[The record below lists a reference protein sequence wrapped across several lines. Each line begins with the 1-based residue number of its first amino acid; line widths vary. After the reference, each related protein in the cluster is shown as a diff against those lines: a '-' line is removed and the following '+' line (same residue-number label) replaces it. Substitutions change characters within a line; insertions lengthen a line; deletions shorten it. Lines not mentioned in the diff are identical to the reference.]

1 MALPLEGIR
10 IIDLTQYQ
18 QGPYATMMLADM
30 GADVIKV
37 EQRGAG
43 DPGRRLGPLWP
54 GGTPAF
60 FEANDRN
67 KKSITVDL
75 RKEKG
80 KEIIFRLVKGAD
92 VFAQNYRPGVADRL
106 GFGYEA
112 ISALNPGIVYLTGSA
127 FGLKG
132 PMGKSPG
139 YDGVG
144 QAMSGL
150 LDMTFTPA
158 GVPPAGLGFSIAD
171 QSAAFLLAYGAM
183 VALFQR
189 ERTGV
194 GQQVDTSL
202 LASTMNLIGWTFQ
215 SHLVPGGKAK
225 RFVMPRARLTQLRT
239 EAGVTSSHY
248 AKDGKPIMILM
259 VGRELQVK
267 SFGVMGLGEFIDYP
281 RFATGEKVI
290 EHREALLSAIDAR
303 IASKTRDE
311 WLELFAEAG
320 AIAAPINT
328 PVEAA
333 EHPQV
338 VANEYIVDIAHPDEG
353 QIKVFGLPVKL
364 HKTPGRVGIAP
375 KLGEHTDQ
383 ILAELGGYTAGE
395 IAQLRHEEVV

>member
-1 MALPLEGIR
+1 
-10 IIDLTQYQ
+10 
-18 QGPYATMMLADM
+18 M

-43 DPGRRLGPLWP
+43 DPGRKLGPLWP

-112 ISALNPGIVYLTGSA
+112 ISRINPGIVYLTGSA

-150 LDMTFTPA
+150 LDMTYTPA

-171 QSAAFLLAYGAM
+171 QSAAFQLAFGAM

-189 ERTGV
+189 ERTGL

-202 LASTMNLIGWTFQ
+202 LGSTMNLIGWTFQ

-248 AKDGKPIMILM
+248 AKDGKPVMILM
-259 VGRELQVK
+259 IGREWQVK
-267 SFGVMGLGEFIDYP
+267 SFKVMGLEEFIDDP

-290 EHREALLSAIDAR
+290 ENREALLSAMDER
-303 IASKTRDE
+303 IATRTRDE
-311 WLELFAEAG
+311 WLRLFDEGG

-338 VANEYIVDIAHPDEG
+338 IANEYIVEIDHPDEG
-353 QIKVFGLPVKL
+353 KIKVFGLPVKL

-375 KLGEHTDQ
+375 KLGEHTGQ
-383 ILAELGGYTAGE
+383 ILAELGGYTAEE
-395 IAQLRHEEVV
+395 IARLRQEEVI

>member
-1 MALPLEGIR
+1 MALALEGIR
-10 IIDLTQYQ
+10 VIDLTQYQ

-37 EQRGAG
+37 EQRGTG
-43 DPGRRLGPLWP
+43 DPGRKLGPLWP
-54 GGTPAF
+54 GGTPAYM
-60 FEANDRN
+60 EANDRN

-80 KEIIFRLVKGAD
+80 KEIVYRLVKEAD

-106 GFGYEA
+106 GLGYEA
-112 ISALNPGIVYLTGSA
+112 ISHINPGIVYLTGSA

-150 LDMTFTPA
+150 LDMTWAPE
-158 GVPPAGLGFSIAD
+158 GVPPASLGFSISD
-171 QSAAFLLAYGAM
+171 QCAAFQLAFGAM

-225 RFVMPRARLTQLRT
+225 RFVMPRARLTQFRS

-259 VGRELQVK
+259 VGREFQEK
-267 SFGVMGLGEFIDYP
+267 SFRVMGLEDFIGDA

-290 EHREALLSAIDAR
+290 ENREALLTAIDQR
-303 IASKTRDE
+303 IATKTRDE
-311 WLELFAEAG
+311 WLKLFGAAG

-338 VANEYIVDIAHPDEG
+338 VANEYVVEIDHPDEG
-353 QIKVFGLPVKL
+353 KIKVLGLPIKL

-383 ILAELGGYTAGE
+383 ILAELGGYTAEE
-395 IAQLRHEEVV
+395 ISRLRQEEVI

>member
-10 IIDLTQYQ
+10 VIDLTQYQ

-37 EQRGAG
+37 EQRGTG
-43 DPGRRLGPLWP
+43 DPGRKLGGSWP
-54 GGTPAF
+54 NGTSVF

-67 KKSITVDL
+67 KKSITVDV

-80 KEIIFRLVKGAD
+80 KEIIHRLVKGAD

-112 ISALNPGIVYLTGSA
+112 ISRINPGIVYLTGSA

-139 YDGVG
+139 FDGVG

-150 LDMTFTPA
+150 LDMTWAPE
-158 GVPPAGLGFSIAD
+158 GVPPASLGFSISD
-171 QSAAFLLAYGAM
+171 QCAAFQLAFGAM

-202 LASTMNLIGWTFQ
+202 LASTMSLIGWTFQ
-215 SHLVPGGKAK
+215 SHLVPGGRAK
-225 RFVMPRARLTQLRT
+225 RFVMPRARLTKFPT
-239 EAGVTSSHY
+239 GAGVTSSHY

-259 VGRELQVK
+259 NGRELQEK
-267 SFGVMGLGEFIDYP
+267 SFRVLGLEDFIGDP
-281 RFATGEKVI
+281 RFATGEAVI
-290 EHREALLSAIDAR
+290 ENRELMLKAMDQC
-303 IASKTRDE
+303 IATKTRDE
-311 WLELFAEAG
+311 WQKLFDEGG

-328 PVEAA
+328 PAEAA

-338 VANEYIVDIAHPDEG
+338 VANEYVVEIDHPDEG
-353 QIKVFGLPVKL
+353 PIKVLGLPIKL
-364 HKTPGRVGIAP
+364 HKTPGRLGIGP
-375 KLGEHTDQ
+375 KLGQHTDQ
-383 ILAELGGYTAGE
+383 VLAELGGYSAEE
-395 IAQLRHEEVV
+395 IAQLRQEEVI